1 MAEAARTIETIHT
14 PSGVTLLVEKRVGD
28 QQSEVVLH
36 SETTRR
42 CLLHWGM
49 RREPRTEWQRPPPSC
64 WPAVTTCYGLEAV
77 ETPFTSLTGERRDLT
92 IRLGP
97 HPAYSHLSFVL
108 FFPDDRCWDN
118 NQGRNYEVTVPS
130 AVCPGLTV
138 LKALRGHDDKE
149 QILFESVLAL
159 EAQGQLAVAVTQGHK
174 GYQVRLVS
182 NLPGALTLHWGIAC
196 RSPSEW
202 LRPPTS
208 LHPPGTTLFEGY
220 TAHTPFTF
228 RDGFHRLGLDFLEAE
243 APLGIR
249 FVLRQTD
256 SGRWLNDH
264 GKCFY
269 VPVGQPQVAT
279 IDDGGPANLILHPGG
294 RNK

>member
-1 MAEAARTIETIHT
+1 MNFSPMLRIAPPPFGGDIEGTPPKLTALPAAFPLAGACGSDCIENGRCTGCFILRGILWGTTGSVKH
-14 PSGVTLLVEKRVGD
+14 VKHEKRAPISRLA
-28 QQSEVVLH
+28 Q
-36 SETTRR
+36 
-42 CLLHWGM
+42 
-49 RREPRTEWQRPPPSC
+49 PPFSP
-64 WPAVTTCYGLEAV
+64 
-77 ETPFTSLTGERRDLT
+77 
-92 IRLGP
+92 
-97 HPAYSHLSFVL
+97 
-108 FFPDDRCWDN
+108 
-118 NQGRNYEVTVPS
+118 
-130 AVCPGLTV
+130 CPGLMV
-138 LKALRGHDDKE
+138 LKALRGQDDKE

-159 EAQGQLAVAVTQGHK
+159 EGQGQLAVAVTQGHK

-202 LRPPTS
+202 LRPPAS
-208 LHPPGTTLFEGY
+208 LHPPGTTLFEGH

-228 RDGFHRLGLDFLEAE
+228 RDGFYRLGLDFLEAE

-269 VPVGQPQVAT
+269 VPVGQPQAT
-279 IDDGGPANLILHPGG
+279 IDDGGAANPMLHPGG